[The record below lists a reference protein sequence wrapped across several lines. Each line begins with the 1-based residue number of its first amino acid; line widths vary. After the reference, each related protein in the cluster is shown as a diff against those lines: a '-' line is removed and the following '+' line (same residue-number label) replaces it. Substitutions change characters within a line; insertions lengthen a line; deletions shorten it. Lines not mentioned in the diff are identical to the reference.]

1 LEPSAGA
8 ITVSGALLL
17 RMPDTAVHNRPGW
30 PVIQGDIR
38 TFDARPYRGTDLAA
52 AGLPCPP
59 FTSAGRQ
66 LGEADERNLFP
77 AAFRIIQEAQ
87 PEAVMIENVRASL
100 TSVLP
105 HTVI

>member
-1 LEPSAGA
+1 L
-8 ITVSGALLL
+8 
-17 RMPDTAVHNRPGW
+17 
-30 PVIQGDIR
+30 
-38 TFDARPYRGTDLAA
+38 
-52 AGLPCPP
+52 PP

-77 AAFRIIQEAQ
+77 AAFRIIQEEQ